1 MFNFIIFILGA
12 MLMFYMALRSR
23 AQRHKLCTKGQKVSA
38 RVAGLAQSRHG
49 AAYVLEFETA
59 GGSHR
64 LHYPKAAKGKGF
76 AEGET
81 VTLYYDPD
89 DLEKMYVEGDKAV
102 LGAEVLYAVLGVVLL
117 CSLAESCLAAA
128 DSPGVPRYV
137 SVAGAL
143 AITLVAAGDF
153 RRMMGLGVE
162 TMSQLEV
169 FSKAL
174 LPTLSAAVAAG
185 GGYITAGARQV
196 ATVFFTDLLIALSV
210 RYCCRCCTPALLL
223 PPRTPW
229 FPATVCKRSVRAF
242 ASALPGH

>member
-12 MLMFYMALRSR
+12 VLMFYMALRSR

-117 CSLAESCLAAA
+117 VL
-128 DSPGVPRYV
+128 
-137 SVAGAL
+137 
-143 AITLVAAGDF
+143 
-153 RRMMGLGVE
+153 M
-162 TMSQLEV
+162 
-169 FSKAL
+169 
-174 LPTLSAAVAAG
+174 
-185 GGYITAGARQV
+185 
-196 ATVFFTDLLIALSV
+196 
-210 RYCCRCCTPALLL
+210 
-223 PPRTPW
+223 
-229 FPATVCKRSVRAF
+229 
-242 ASALPGH
+242 

>member
-1 MFNFIIFILGA
+1 MQAPAGQKTKERGNPECSTSSSLFWVRCSCSTWRCAAGPSGINSG
-12 MLMFYMALRSR
+12 
-23 AQRHKLCTKGQKVSA
+23 TKGQKVSA

-117 CSLAESCLAAA
+117 VLM
-128 DSPGVPRYV
+128 
-137 SVAGAL
+137 AG
-143 AITLVAAGDF
+143 F
-153 RRMMGLGVE
+153 
-162 TMSQLEV
+162 
-169 FSKAL
+169 
-174 LPTLSAAVAAG
+174 
-185 GGYITAGARQV
+185 AR
-196 ATVFFTDLLIALSV
+196 L
-210 RYCCRCCTPALLL
+210 
-223 PPRTPW
+223 
-229 FPATVCKRSVRAF
+229 
-242 ASALPGH
+242 

>member
-12 MLMFYMALRSR
+12 VLMFYMALRSR

-102 LGAEVLYAVLGVVLL
+102 LGAEVLDAVLGVVPT
-117 CSLAESCLAAA
+117 SPAEV
-128 DSPGVPRYV
+128 G
-137 SVAGAL
+137 SV
-143 AITLVAAGDF
+143 V
-153 RRMMGLGVE
+153 
-162 TMSQLEV
+162 
-169 FSKAL
+169 
-174 LPTLSAAVAAG
+174 
-185 GGYITAGARQV
+185 
-196 ATVFFTDLLIALSV
+196 DL
-210 RYCCRCCTPALLL
+210 
-223 PPRTPW
+223 
-229 FPATVCKRSVRAF
+229 
-242 ASALPGH
+242 

>member
-12 MLMFYMALRSR
+12 VLMFYMALRSR
-23 AQRHKLCTKGQKVSA
+23 AQRHKLCTRGQKVSA

-102 LGAEVLYAVLGVVLL
+102 LGAEVLYAVLGVVLKL
-117 CSLAESCLAAA
+117 NPNIQIIMTTH
-128 DSPGVPRYV
+128 SPAVVMDGWMDHVTEV
-137 SVAGAL
+137 DD
-143 AITLVAAGDF
+143 ITI
-153 RRMMGLGVE
+153 
-162 TMSQLEV
+162 
-169 FSKAL
+169 K
-174 LPTLSAAVAAG
+174 
-185 GGYITAGARQV
+185 
-196 ATVFFTDLLIALSV
+196 
-210 RYCCRCCTPALLL
+210 
-223 PPRTPW
+223 
-229 FPATVCKRSVRAF
+229 
-242 ASALPGH
+242 

>member
-12 MLMFYMALRSR
+12 VAHVLHGAAAAGPSGINS
-23 AQRHKLCTKGQKVSA
+23 APKGRKFPPGL
-38 RVAGLAQSRHG
+38 AGLAQSRHG

-117 CSLAESCLAAA
+117 VLM
-128 DSPGVPRYV
+128 
-137 SVAGAL
+137 AG
-143 AITLVAAGDF
+143 F
-153 RRMMGLGVE
+153 
-162 TMSQLEV
+162 
-169 FSKAL
+169 
-174 LPTLSAAVAAG
+174 
-185 GGYITAGARQV
+185 AR
-196 ATVFFTDLLIALSV
+196 L
-210 RYCCRCCTPALLL
+210 
-223 PPRTPW
+223 
-229 FPATVCKRSVRAF
+229 
-242 ASALPGH
+242 